1 MDVMIPMGSSDGAT
15 MLRESMSE
23 RRRITAPRSFDVGMR
38 PLCFAPMI
46 RRAKCGDMSPTNPM
60 MPQKDTTTAV
70 KADAIAKSSMR
81 ATFASKPLDMAVLSS
96 KSSISKTDA
105 LAISTKEERTTTAA
119 SIAALGQDE
128 PLRLPIVQ

>member
-15 MLRESMSE
+15 MHLARISE
-23 RRRITAPRSFDVGMR
+23 RRRITAPSSIDVGIR
-38 PLCFAPMI
+38 LLCFAPTI

-60 MPQKDTTTAV
+60 IPQNDTTTAV
-70 KADAIAKSSMR
+70 KADAIAKSSIR
-81 ATFASKPLDMAVLSS
+81 ATPASKPLDMAVLSS

-105 LAISTKEERTTTAA
+105 LAISTKEERTTRAA